1 MMFTVSP
8 GFRGSNWR
16 RLGLCGLL
24 GASAL
29 AGLGFSPAGA
39 TTLAG
44 KSLSDLAKGS
54 ELIFEGQAVTSA
66 VEALPNGQGARTCV
80 GFKIAEI
87 VAGTHPGSTI
97 RLCFFGG
104 MVGGQG
110 FGVSGMRYPAVGEHG
125 IYLVESTDQPLI
137 NPLIGWDQGRFL
149 VAKDAT
155 TGTLRMTTADHRRIV
170 GLAPEAAKPTP
181 ASGQIVSPD
190 AAAGGVV
197 TDDSSNLSGA
207 VLREEFIGILR
218 SYRGH

>member
-1 MMFTVSP
+1 MTFLHSP
-8 GFRGSNWR
+8 SFRGKNR
-16 RLGLCGLL
+16 RRFGLSLLL

-29 AGLGFSPAGA
+29 ACLGLVPANA

-66 VEALPNGQGARTCV
+66 AEALPNGQGARTCV
-80 GFKIAEI
+80 NFKIAEI

-97 RLCFFGG
+97 RLCFLGG
-104 MVGGQG
+104 VIGGQG
-110 FGVSGMRYPAVGEHG
+110 FGVSGMNYPAVGEHG
-125 IYLVESTDQPLI
+125 IYLVESTSQPLV

-149 VAKDAT
+149 VVKDAA

-170 GLAPEAAKPTP
+170 GLSPDAAKPTP
-181 ASGQIVSPD
+181 ADGGIVSPD

-197 TDDSSNLSGA
+197 SDDQPSLAGA
-207 VLREEFIGILR
+207 MSREDFISRLR
-218 SYRGH
+218 SYREH

>member
-1 MMFTVSP
+1 MRIPYSP
-8 GFRGSNWR
+8 GFGGRNR
-16 RLGLCGLL
+16 RRSGLSLLL

-29 AGLGFSPAGA
+29 ACLGFAPANA

-54 ELIFEGQAVTSA
+54 ELIFEGQAVTSV
-66 VEALPNGQGARTCV
+66 VEALPNGQGAQTCV
-80 GFKIAEI
+80 SFKIAEI
-87 VAGTHPGSTI
+87 VAGAHPGSTI

-104 MVGGQG
+104 MLGGQG

-125 IYLVESTDQPLI
+125 IYLVESTSQPLI

-149 VAKDAT
+149 VAKDPA

-181 ASGQIVSPD
+181 ADGQIVSPD
-190 AAAGGVV
+190 AAAGGVM
-197 TDDSSNLSGA
+197 TDDGSNLSDA
-207 VLREEFIGILR
+207 VSREDFIGRLR
-218 SYRGH
+218 SYREH